1 MDRHTL
7 AQEVVNMERARHLA
21 EVSRRS
27 NQAAVKRDNDR
38 ITTLELRLEEIR
50 AQLASSDSTCDCP
63 A

>member
-1 MDRHTL
+1 MDRHTWQ
-7 AQEVVNMERARHLA
+7 QEAINVERAKHLA

-27 NQAAVKRDNDR
+27 NQAAVKRDDDR